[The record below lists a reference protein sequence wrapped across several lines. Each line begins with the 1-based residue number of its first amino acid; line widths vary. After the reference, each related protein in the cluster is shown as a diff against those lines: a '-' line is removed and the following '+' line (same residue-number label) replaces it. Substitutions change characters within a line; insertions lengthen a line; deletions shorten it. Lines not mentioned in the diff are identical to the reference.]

1 MTTTRW
7 LFKPARESVYYYW
20 SVVSCICLNVMAAGD
35 IYESSNHIGESGKSV
50 CCARFPFRI
59 ASTLAFYI
67 HKKKKPTASK
77 CHTQLQLS
85 CPFSALSGSYGFI
98 RGVQGDVVISNNS
111 N

>member
-67 HKKKKPTASK
+67 HKKEADSK
-77 CHTQLQLS
+77 QMPHTIAIVLS
-85 CPFSALSGSYGFI
+85 IFGTFWKLRVHSWRS
-98 RGVQGDVVISNNS
+98 R
-111 N
+111 